1 MTINNIKQKL
11 GTLGEEIAC
20 NYLIKKGYTIIERN
34 FKKSWG
40 ELDIIAR
47 APDQTLVF
55 IEVKTLRQNPQQDS
69 QQQLSPEDQLTK
81 LKLSKI
87 QKSAIFYAGYYPK
100 KIIDEKGWRIDLL
113 AIVFK
118 KENYSITH
126 YENIAF

>member
-20 NYLIKKGYTIIERN
+20 NYLIKKGYKIIERN